1 MTQLVFFHTSLSPV
15 DAGILSLL
23 TNDDTPF
30 PFVIAIYSTKF
41 EMLHG
46 ALSPRPLTS
55 LPTHIESSVGHDAF

>member
-1 MTQLVFFHTSLSPV
+1 MIQLVFFHTSLLI

-23 TNDDTPF
+23 TNADNPF

-55 LPTHIESSVGHDAF
+55 LPTHIGSSVSHDTF